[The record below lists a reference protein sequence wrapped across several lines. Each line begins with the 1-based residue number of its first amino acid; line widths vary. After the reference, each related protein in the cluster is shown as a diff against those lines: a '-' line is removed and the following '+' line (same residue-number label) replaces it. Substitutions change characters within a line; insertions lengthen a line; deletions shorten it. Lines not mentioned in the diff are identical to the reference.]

1 MEDQLKNR
9 EQLIA
14 ELNDLKLKYHELDIS
29 FKETIQKNQILLDTI
44 INNIP
49 CSVFVKDKNYRKLVA
64 NESHLKRMRA
74 HIKSIGLNPDT
85 DILGKTDFEVT
96 SFEVSQDYFADDQKV
111 IRDGESILNKEEEGF
126 DPEGNPI
133 NLIITK
139 IPLKDHQGEIIGMVG
154 ITSDVTELRQIGEE
168 VKLKNEQLIKINAEK
183 DKFFSIIAH
192 DLRSPFTSIMGFSEL
207 LLDQVKVRDY
217 KGVEEYADII
227 LKSSTRAVDLLMNLM
242 YWARSQT
249 GRIAFNPV
257 KIDMRSLIGETI
269 LLFEEIAQQKNISI
283 GKKIDADISALADKA
298 MISTVLR
305 NLLSN
310 AIKFTYP
317 GGTIHIAVES
327 TPNALL
333 VSVRDNGMGISKTNL
348 EKIFRLDETTSTTG
362 TQQEKGTGLGLILC
376 KEFIEKHQKR
386 IWVVSKVGEGST
398 FYFTLPVG
406 PKNS

>member
-1 MEDQLKNR
+1 
-9 EQLIA
+9 
-14 ELNDLKLKYHELDIS
+14 
-29 FKETIQKNQILLDTI
+29 
-44 INNIP
+44 
-49 CSVFVKDKNYRKLVA
+49 
-64 NESHLKRMRA
+64 
-74 HIKSIGLNPDT
+74 
-85 DILGKTDFEVT
+85 
-96 SFEVSQDYFADDQKV
+96 
-111 IRDGESILNKEEEGF
+111 
-126 DPEGNPI
+126 
-133 NLIITK
+133 
-139 IPLKDHQGEIIGMVG
+139 
-154 ITSDVTELRQIGEE
+154 
-168 VKLKNEQLIKINAEK
+168 
-183 DKFFSIIAH
+183 
-192 DLRSPFTSIMGFSEL
+192 MGFSEL

-348 EKIFRLDETTSTTG
+348 EKIFRLDETT
-362 TQQEKGTGLGLILC
+362 C
-376 KEFIEKHQKR
+376 KEFIEKMGGTML
-386 IWVVSKVGEGST
+386 VSSKEGEGSI
-398 FYFTLPVG
+398 FVISLML
-406 PKNS
+406 